1 MCYSAK
7 SSVMSMDK
15 YVKNLF
21 NEEAVD
27 VGLGGFVVG
36 AKTMGGE
43 GVGAAGGVGKGGGDD
58 FMRGELVDAPKK

>member
-43 GVGAAGGVGKGGGDD
+43 GVGAAGGDD